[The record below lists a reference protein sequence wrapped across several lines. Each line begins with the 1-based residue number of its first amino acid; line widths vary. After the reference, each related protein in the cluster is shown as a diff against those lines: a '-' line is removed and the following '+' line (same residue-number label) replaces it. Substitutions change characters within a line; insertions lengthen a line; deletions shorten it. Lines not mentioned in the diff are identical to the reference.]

1 MSGKNDPLLLRIG
14 HIHIQAV
21 DLVTCTMSGHYA
33 PVDDVHIM
41 SCGRMCVSG
50 SRDRTAILWHLDTFL
65 EDDWNH
71 GEPPKSE
78 QLLGHDVSN
87 GSKTSFSTISV

>member
-1 MSGKNDPLLLRIG
+1 
-14 HIHIQAV
+14 
-21 DLVTCTMSGHYA
+21 MSGHYA

-78 QLLGHDVSN
+78 QLLGHDVSLPP
-87 GSKTSFSTISV
+87 TSRLPASRTRRKNMSGKEEKSSHE